1 MGISDD
7 AFERYA
13 AEQEAAARAAQSG
26 GSGFSGGNYE
36 KVEWTGLESN
46 KMKLIRAVGGP
57 PDSKVDNTTARTAR
71 ITMIV
76 GDDGKKFRCVLPER
90 ADDPDH
96 ILWRIIAR
104 VNAAEWVDKKKI
116 FPVEQKH
123 PEIFNIIN
131 HNGFTPDNKQFIF
144 DRGWTGRQVLIMN
157 VIDREQ
163 MDWHRE
169 HKHTM
174 LLSRNIGVGQD
185 GTRFPEEGVPSWGF
199 SSLLANLFKYYK
211 SWEKYDI
218 GILRTGLKESP
229 YRIINATKYFEE
241 VPAALQ
247 GLVVSDPLSEEEAS
261 WERYDLSKLFKITYY
276 TKIYN
281 RLKLTIGRI
290 DAALGTHYLK
300 EMEAKVAEEKVEF
313 DAINA
318 AAKAAEEA
326 GAPATESAPEAP
338 AAQPAPATRA
348 APVRAAAPKQEGFDV
363 SKLKGWS
370 ALSDADR
377 AQVAGVV
384 IKDDKVTEIQ
394 YKNLAEGSMLLA
406 CPDCTIL
413 APDTMT
419 VCPNCGMSFV

>member
-7 AFERYA
+7 AFEKYA
-13 AEQEAAARAAQSG
+13 QEQEAAAKAAQSG

-36 KVEWTGLESN
+36 KVEWTGLEPN

-57 PDSKVDNTTARTAR
+57 PDSRLDHTTARTCR

-90 ADDPDH
+90 ADNPDH
-96 ILWRIIAR
+96 VLWRIIAR

-157 VIDREQ
+157 VIDRER
-163 MDWHRE
+163 MDWHKE

-174 LLSRNIGVGQD
+174 LLSRNIGEGND
-185 GTRFPEEGVPSWGF
+185 GTKFPEEGVPNWGF
-199 SSLLANLFKYYK
+199 ATLMANLFKYYK

-218 GILRTGLKESP
+218 GIIRTGLKESP
-229 YRIINATKYFEE
+229 YRIINASKYFEE
-241 VPAALQ
+241 VPDNLKEY
-247 GLVVSDPLSEEEAS
+247 VVDGPLTEEEAG
-261 WERYDLSKLFKITYY
+261 WERYDLDKLFKTTYY

-281 RLKLTIGRI
+281 RLKLTIARI
-290 DAALGTHYLK
+290 DAALGTHFLT
-300 EMEAKVAEEKVEF
+300 EMESYVAKEKAEF
-313 DAINA
+313 DAQNA
-318 AAKAAEEA
+318 AAKALEERAAAPVAKESPKAAAE
-326 GAPATESAPEAP
+326 PV
-338 AAQPAPATRA
+338 RA
-348 APVRAAAPKQEGFDV
+348 APVRSAPQPKPEGFDA

-370 ALSDADR
+370 ALTSEEKASII
-377 AQVAGVV
+377 GIVV
-384 IKDDKVTEIQ
+384 KDDKVTEIQ
-394 YKNLAEGSMLLA
+394 YKESDAMLLA
-406 CPDCTIL
+406 CPDCGIL
-413 APDTMT
+413 APDTMNA
-419 VCPNCGMSFV
+419 CPNCGISFV